1 MTKQDTPERR
11 GQHTPGPWGIQG
23 KNIRHYWGG
32 SKEFSHTSI
41 CEVSGQGIASLE
53 NANARL
59 IAAAP
64 DLLCWLEAII
74 SQGEAQRKAGD
85 NVITIS
91 GGMAHGIME
100 SIRKA
105 KGE

>member
-11 GQHTPGPWGIQG
+11 GKHTPGPWGAG
-23 KNIRHYWGG
+23 GTMVWGG
-32 SKEFSHTSI
+32 AKGSCRNTICDCTCAGSI
-41 CEVSGQGIASLE
+41 TRDEDE
-53 NANARL
+53 ANARL

-85 NVITIS
+85 NVITIG